1 MSCNCY
7 SERDPDWQHCPSCG
21 RNYYSTQND
30 TEHLLEVLQSLP
42 ISSIESLIYVLEN
55 LSNNQKNIEDT
66 SDINEASEKLFSEI
80 GGNIQHDLNEED
92 ALISFSPWVSL
103 FDDDGDTY
111 YYNEQTKETSWD
123 KPGEEM
129 PRMEDVLVDTT
140 EELSNLT
147 VVQLKIHLKELG
159 LSTSGNKAELINRL
173 TEANQLNQEEEDEKE
188 HDSFEDFS
196 PPPPNHKI
204 IRCKNCDSS
213 IIVPKGASSVRCP
226 DCKTI
231 RHRKKRKTE
240 RVRNKKQI
248 DIKMMALLL
257 FFILISAV
265 SLDVLNEGPLDEI
278 FDTTPDDSDGDGLTD
293 TKEWDIGTDSTNPDS
308 DGDGLSDATE
318 VSMGTDPLDRDTDD
332 DGWNDNID
340 NWPLSDWV
348 IQVAWSGWETEENT
362 ICEQLGSRALTW
374 TISSNVD
381 TLDTGSSS
389 GTFFIDAPDNVFS
402 TSISL
407 YVDAK
412 YWNCASNPQVELFYG
427 FSCIDCSDPG
437 PAGYGGATYDFTISS
452 GSGEQTQT
460 INGARSGGDWKSEG
474 WLSSSRVSVSSSF
487 I

>member
-1 MSCNCY
+1 
-7 SERDPDWQHCPSCG
+7 
-21 RNYYSTQND
+21 
-30 TEHLLEVLQSLP
+30 
-42 ISSIESLIYVLEN
+42 LEN

-66 SDINEASEKLFSEI
+66 SDTNEASEKLFSEI
-80 GGNIQHDLNEED
+80 GENIQHDLNEED

-173 TEANQLNQEEEDEKE
+173 AEANQLNQEEEDEEEPESLLHWQLPLAEANQLNQEEEDEKE
-188 HDSFEDFS
+188 HDSFEGFS

-204 IRCKNCDSS
+204 IRCNNCDSS
-213 IIVPKGASSVRCP
+213 IIVPKGAASVRCP

-231 RHRKKRKTE
+231 RHRKKRKTV

-293 TKEWDIGTDSTNPDS
+293 TREWDLGTDSTDPDT
-308 DGDGLSDATE
+308 DGDGLSDAIE
-318 VSMGTDPLDRDTDD
+318 VSMGTDPLDPDTDD
-332 DGWNDNID
+332 DGYRDNVD
-340 NWPLSDWV
+340 LWPLSDWALEV
-348 IQVAWSGWETEENT
+348 TWSGWEVEDNEV
-362 ICEQLGSRALTW
+362 CASFGSKAMRWSVSGT
-374 TISSNVD
+374 SGEHSFD
-381 TLDTGSSS
+381 DSGSSS
-389 GTFFIDAPDNVFS
+389 GTFYFDMPDDNENEVK
-402 TSISL
+402 SITFT
-407 YVDAK
+407 VDAT
-412 YWNCASNPQVELFYG
+412 YTNCPLSNEAQLFWG
-427 FSCIDCSDPG
+427 FTCLSCSDPG
-437 PAGYGGATYDFTISS
+437 PAGTGYAIYLFSGIDSSYEDSQSIIGSRSSEDFR
-452 GSGEQTQT
+452 
-460 INGARSGGDWKSEG
+460 AEG
-474 WLSSSRVSVSSSF
+474 WLSGSTINLKSVF
-487 I
+487 L